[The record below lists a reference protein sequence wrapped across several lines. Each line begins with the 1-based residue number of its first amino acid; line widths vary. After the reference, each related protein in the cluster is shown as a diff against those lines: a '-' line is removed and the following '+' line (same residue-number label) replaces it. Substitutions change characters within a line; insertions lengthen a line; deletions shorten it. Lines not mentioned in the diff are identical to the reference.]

1 MPKYAKKERDPKT
14 ELCAS
19 NLRAL
24 LRYKNM
30 SVPDL
35 AKRIGV
41 SARTIEAYTA
51 GRVSLPDAKASTI
64 LHIAKELKVDPYI
77 LIGDIPIEIFF
88 RKEEATRKRRADSY
102 QKMLA
107 ERKK

>member
-1 MPKYAKKERDPKT
+1 MPKYAEKERDPKT

-41 SARTIEAYTA
+41 SARTLEAYTA

-77 LIGDIPIEIFF
+77 LIGDVPVDTFF
-88 RKEEATRKRRADSY
+88 RKEEATENRRIERY
-102 QKMLA
+102 RKMLA
-107 ERKK
+107 DKRK